1 MRVVILT
8 EKDEKLFQS
17 YDTYQISLGEVLRG
31 ERATLGKTLEQ
42 VQADLKIKKE
52 FIIAIEK
59 CELSGLDNQSFIAGY
74 VRTYAR
80 YLGLDPES
88 VYEKFCEES
97 GFLSSAVN
105 PFSSRIKKNSKK
117 KIESASNRDN
127 AWKPGKL
134 GNESD
139 LGNTFFIPFL
149 SKMMPVL
156 SLLLVIFGVGYW
168 ATSIILDLQR
178 LEIVPIEQEPYQ
190 DVDLLSEIM
199 EQGEELKKAERHLKT
214 INKNNDLVRDN
225 FLHNYYASKEELFP
239 IVENRDSPIAKIDP
253 NTSGIFLED
262 PAKPDLRDKKD
273 SLDSPVNMV
282 SNYEYAPLVVI
293 SPKVPLL
300 RLVALEKAWIRLND
314 EQGDVYLEKNFKSG
328 EEFIIPENLFAGS
341 LRAGNA
347 TKVYFNID
355 GKMFGPISK
364 SRSVV
369 KNFSLDPLWIGQE
382 LILITE
388 GSDLFE
394 LYEEQKSQ
402 GLSAANKKND

>member
-8 EKDEKLFQS
+8 EKDDKLFQS

-42 VQADLKIKKE
+42 VQGDLKIKKE

-59 CELSGLDNQSFIAGY
+59 CELSGLDNRSFIAGY

-105 PFSSRIKKNSKK
+105 PFSPRIKKNSKK

-156 SLLLVIFGVGYW
+156 SLLLVVFGVGYW

-199 EQGEELKKAERHLKT
+199 EQREELKKAERHLKT

-262 PAKPDLRDKKD
+262 SAKPDLRDKKD

-382 LILITE
+382 LVLIAE

-402 GLSAANKKND
+402 GLSTANKKND

>member
-1 MRVVILT
+1 MT
-8 EKDEKLFQS
+8 EKNDELFQS

-42 VQADLKIKKE
+42 VQADLKIKKT

-59 CELSGLDNQSFIAGY
+59 CDLSGLDNRSFIAGY

-88 VYEKFCEES
+88 VYEKFCVES

-105 PFSSRIKKNSKK
+105 PFSPRIRKNGKK
-117 KIESASNRDN
+117 KIENALIRDN
-127 AWKPGKL
+127 AWEPGKL
-134 GNESD
+134 GNKSD
-139 LGNTFFIPFL
+139 LEKTLFIPFL
-149 SKMMPVL
+149 SKMIPVL
-156 SLLLVIFGVGYW
+156 SLLLVICGVGYW

-190 DVDLLSEIM
+190 DVDLLGEIM
-199 EQGEELKKAERHLKT
+199 EQGEELEKAERHLET
-214 INKNNDLVRDN
+214 INKNNDLVREN

-262 PAKPDLRDKKD
+262 NGEADLGGKKA
-273 SLDSPVNMV
+273 SLDNPVSMV
-282 SNYEYAPLVVI
+282 SNYEYEPLVVI

-300 RLVALEKAWIRLND
+300 RLVSLEKAWIRLND
-314 EQGDVYLEKNFKSG
+314 EQGDVYLEKHFESG
-328 EEFIIPENLFAGS
+328 EEFIIPENLFSGS

-347 TKVYFNID
+347 TKVYFTID

-364 SRSVV
+364 SSSVV

-382 LILITE
+382 LVLIAE
-388 GSDLFE
+388 GSDLFG

-402 GLSAANKKND
+402 GLSTANKKND

>member
-1 MRVVILT
+1 MA
-8 EKDEKLFQS
+8 EKNNELFQS
-17 YDTYQISLGEVLRG
+17 YDTYEISLGEMLRG

-52 FIIAIEK
+52 FIVAIEK
-59 CELSGLDNQSFIAGY
+59 CELSGLDNWSFIAGY

-88 VYEKFCEES
+88 VYGKFCEQS
-97 GFLSSAVN
+97 GFLSSEVN
-105 PFSSRIKKNSKK
+105 PFSPKIKKTSKK
-117 KIESASNRDN
+117 KIEKASIRDN
-127 AWKPGKL
+127 MWEPGKL
-134 GNESD
+134 GNKSD
-139 LGNTFFIPFL
+139 FGKIFLASFL
-149 SKMMPVL
+149 SKIMPAL

-178 LEIVPIEQEPYQ
+178 LEIIPIEQEPYQ
-190 DVDLLSEIM
+190 AVDLLGEIM
-199 EQGEELKKAERHLKT
+199 EQEEELRKAEKHLKT
-214 INKNNDLVRDN
+214 VDKNNDLVSEN

-253 NTSGIFLED
+253 NTSGIFHKDNGEANLG
-262 PAKPDLRDKKD
+262 DKKD
-273 SLDSPVNMV
+273 RLDSSV
-282 SNYEYAPLVVI
+282 SMASHYEYEPLVVI
-293 SPKVPLL
+293 SPKVPVL

-328 EEFIIPENLFAGS
+328 EEFIIPENLFSGS

-347 TKVYFNID
+347 TKVYFNLN

-364 SRSVV
+364 SSSVV
-369 KNFSLDPLWIGQE
+369 KNFSLDPLWIRQE
-382 LILITE
+382 LLLIAA

-394 LYEEQKSQ
+394 VYQEQKSQ
-402 GLSAANKKND
+402 GLSTANKKND